1 MINKTELLELATA
14 VAKALIEFERTAE
27 KGKTVYSNLS
37 KEVRKSNKIEVFG
50 QKLKEIME
58 YESSDNEVFRKAF
71 VEAYYLPKDSFPLF
85 MTLIDF
91 EYTYWK
97 SKN

>member
-1 MINKTELLELATA
+1 
-14 VAKALIEFERTAE
+14 
-27 KGKTVYSNLS
+27 
-37 KEVRKSNKIEVFG
+37 
-50 QKLKEIME
+50 ME

-71 VEAYYLPKDSFPLF
+71 VEVYYLPKDSFPLF